1 MQNPKAEHTHICE
14 NLPTVIHISRFT
26 ISCYN
31 HKLKNLL
38 ESNVLILY
46 IQTNCNIVY
55 TVINHPIL
63 RMTTTQ
69 KGKKIID
76 DNEKKYLYV
85 GDLTSSVIFH
95 FQKGWLMNKRPLN
108 II

>member
-1 MQNPKAEHTHICE
+1 MQRQSTHK
-14 NLPTVIHISRFT
+14 FT
-26 ISCYN
+26 RIKC
-31 HKLKNLL
+31 
-38 ESNVLILY
+38 IDIIY

-69 KGKKIID
+69 KVKKIID

-85 GDLTSSVIFH
+85 VDLT
-95 FQKGWLMNKRPLN
+95 
-108 II
+108 

>member
-55 TVINHPIL
+55 TVFKDDDYSEGEENH
-63 RMTTTQ
+63 
-69 KGKKIID
+69 
-76 DNEKKYLYV
+76 
-85 GDLTSSVIFH
+85 
-95 FQKGWLMNKRPLN
+95 WW
-108 II
+108 

>member
-1 MQNPKAEHTHICE
+1 MQRQSTHKFAK

-31 HKLKNLL
+31 HKLNNLL
-38 ESNVLILY
+38 KSNVLILY

-76 DNEKKYLYV
+76 DNEKKISVCFRPYIAVLFFTFREV
-85 GDLTSSVIFH
+85 G
-95 FQKGWLMNKRPLN
+95 
-108 II
+108 

>member
-1 MQNPKAEHTHICE
+1 MQRQSTHKFAR
-14 NLPTVIHISRFT
+14 NLATVIHISRFT

-31 HKLKNLL
+31 YKLNNLL

-46 IQTNCNIVY
+46 IHTNCNIVY

-69 KGKKIID
+69 KGKQII

-85 GDLTSSVIFH
+85 VDPT
-95 FQKGWLMNKRPLN
+95 
-108 II
+108 

>member
-1 MQNPKAEHTHICE
+1 MQRQSTHKFAK

-31 HKLKNLL
+31 HKLNNLL

-46 IQTNCNIVY
+46 IHTNCNIVY

-69 KGKKIID
+69 KGKKSLMIMK
-76 DNEKKYLYV
+76 KKYLYV
-85 GDLTSSVIFH
+85 VDLT
-95 FQKGWLMNKRPLN
+95 
-108 II
+108 